1 MRIFWTREFL
11 ARRIDRCYLIAAGA
25 RRPEKRT
32 LHLELARY
40 YRKVLAAIAE
50 GPGQGLVEAKG

>member
-32 LHLELARY
+32 VHLELARY
-40 YRKVLAAIAE
+40 YRKVLSAISE
-50 GPGQGLVEAKG
+50 GPVRGLVEAAA